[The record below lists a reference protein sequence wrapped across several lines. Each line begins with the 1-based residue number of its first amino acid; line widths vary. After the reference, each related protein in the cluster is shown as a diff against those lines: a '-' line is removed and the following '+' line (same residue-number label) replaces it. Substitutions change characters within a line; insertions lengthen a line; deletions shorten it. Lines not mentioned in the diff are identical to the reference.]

1 VLLLIMLPVGP
12 VMGKPGLPGA
22 FQAGLAVFADLLAV
36 AGVLVVRGHI
46 AHAGVQP
53 HGIPMDLK
61 MIKLGAQ
68 HRWFAD
74 LQ

>member
-1 VLLLIMLPVGP
+1 MLDNIAGSFWVLLLIMLPVGS

-22 FQAGLAVFADLLAV
+22 FQAGLPVFADLFAA

-53 HGIPMDLK
+53 HGIF
-61 MIKLGAQ
+61 Q
-68 HRWFAD
+68 
-74 LQ
+74 